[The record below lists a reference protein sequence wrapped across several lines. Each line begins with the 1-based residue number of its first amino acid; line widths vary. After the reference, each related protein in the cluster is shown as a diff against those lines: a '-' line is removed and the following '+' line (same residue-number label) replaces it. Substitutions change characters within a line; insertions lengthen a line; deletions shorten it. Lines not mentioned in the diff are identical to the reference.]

1 MSAED
6 QEKQKEKDKWQRV
19 MAQAEGI
26 KIKDDEKLLKR
37 H

>member
-1 MSAED
+1 
-6 QEKQKEKDKWQRV
+6 

-37 H
+37 ALKRKEKEIEE